1 MLKLKSLLRNGKK
14 EMADLFQTEQLL
26 TCFYLSQIPL
36 CVVCSG
42 MEIAA
47 IHKGEIP
54 LKRSVLVKWWMG
66 TSSAFSSLLYAV
78 FVIEVSA
85 FIAVSLVVFIC
96 TFGVTLLLTRKYR
109 QIQSLRYLETRRK
122 TARLTYPY

>member
-1 MLKLKSLLRNGKK
+1 
-14 EMADLFQTEQLL
+14 MADLLQAEQLL
-26 TCFYLSQIPL
+26 TCFYLTQIPL
-36 CVVCSG
+36 CVVCFG

-47 IHKGEIP
+47 IHKGGIP
-54 LKRSVLVKWWMG
+54 VKRSMLVKWWIG
-66 TSSAFSSLLYAV
+66 TSSAFFSLLYAV

-96 TFGVTLLLTRKYR
+96 TFGVTLLLTRKLQ
-109 QIQSLRYLETRRK
+109 QIQSLKYLETRRK